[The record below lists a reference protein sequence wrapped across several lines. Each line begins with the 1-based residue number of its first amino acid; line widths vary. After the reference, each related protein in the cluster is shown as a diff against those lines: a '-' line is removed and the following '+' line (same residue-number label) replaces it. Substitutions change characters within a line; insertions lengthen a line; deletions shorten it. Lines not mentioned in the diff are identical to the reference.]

1 MTTRSAAKPLL
12 ICLSALLATAC
23 ASAGDGPSL
32 QPRPGEAIDPR
43 LPVEDRS
50 ASLPASSDFVRE
62 TAAVRQ
68 RAEAAAGRADAAIEA
83 AAKAVASAGAT
94 GSESWIAA
102 QQLVSAAVAERAPF
116 TAALGDLDA
125 LLAARVRGGG
135 RLVSQDLLAHQQ
147 AGEAL
152 TDIDRRQRARLDSFE
167 RQLQR

>member
-1 MTTRSAAKPLL
+1 MSTRAAVKLLLPCLLPL
-12 ICLSALLATAC
+12 IAAAC

-32 QPRPGEAIDPR
+32 QPRPAEAIDPR

-50 ASLPASSDFVRE
+50 ASLPASAELLRE
-62 TAAVRQ
+62 IAAVRQ
-68 RAEAAAGRADAAIEA
+68 RAEAAAGSANAAIEA
-83 AAKAVASAGAT
+83 AAGAVAVAGAS

-125 LLAARVRGGG
+125 LLAARVRSGS
-135 RLVSQDLLAHQQ
+135 RLVPQDLLAHQQ
-147 AGEAL
+147 AGDAL
-152 TDIDRRQRARLDSFE
+152 ADIDRRQRARLDDFE